1 MSVGGLHYIHC
12 VAHLSCLWS
21 SQGKDLILFS
31 WPSESLI
38 STMSQTTKKKKKN
51 FERRS
56 QASHMDV
63 LQETPYGV
71 KLWAVSAE
79 RAAKSFVSKQKIQS
93 N

>member
-1 MSVGGLHYIHC
+1 MSVGGLHCIHC

-38 STMSQTTKKKKKN
+38 STMSQTTTKKKK

-71 KLWAVSAE
+71 KLWAASAE
-79 RAAKSFVSKQKIQS
+79 RASKSFVSKQKIQS

>member
-1 MSVGGLHYIHC
+1 MLVGGLHYIHC

-21 SQGKDLILFS
+21 LQGEDLIFFS

-38 STMSQTTKKKKKN
+38 SAMSQTTKK

-56 QASHMDV
+56 QTSHMDV

-79 RAAKSFVSKQKIQS
+79 RAVKSFVSQRKIQS